1 MAAWS
6 KPRLEGRALEHCLVA
21 WLRSQRQG
29 AAFCRPRVI
38 RMLRAD
44 GSVDLVDDPLIL
56 NNMKYYA
63 SELVK
68 GLCKVARFSSSF
80 AEQTAYNGQHSISL
94 DIRGLFEKQEAWLE
108 MKWTRSD
115 LRSALAL
122 TKPRVTEFHN
132 IAVER
137 KALVL
142 HTCLGGKKLPQPHF
156 IGGLAVNPD
165 GWLLELLDLT
175 SGKKETWKGFFDSS
189 PAHLAPSKAIAPRGP
204 QVKRT
209 ITPAGARQAQLQ
221 KHKRYNESAKGLERS
236 KRQGDNPARATYLR
250 EYGLT
255 DHGRAKRAQAR
266 AAYKARQK
274 LCKRPSQNNILRNSA
289 TRCRCATTSTHPAFR
304 SLRDGSGDLISAPSP
319 LFSSLAKDI

>member
-1 MAAWS
+1 
-6 KPRLEGRALEHCLVA
+6 
-21 WLRSQRQG
+21 
-29 AAFCRPRVI
+29 
-38 RMLRAD
+38 MLRAD
-44 GSVDLVDDPLIL
+44 GSVDLVNDPLIL

-68 GLCKVARFSSSF
+68 ALCKVARFSTSF
-80 AEQTAYNGQHSISL
+80 AEQTAYNGQHCISL

-122 TKPRVTEFHN
+122 TKPRVTEFHS

-142 HTCLGGKKLPQPHF
+142 HSCLGGKSLPQPHF

-175 SGKKETWKGFFDSS
+175 SGKKETWKGFFESS
-189 PAHLAPSKAIAPRGP
+189 PAHPAPSKAIAPRGP
-204 QVKRT
+204 HVKRT

-221 KHKRYNESAKGLERS
+221 KYIRYNESAKGLERS
-236 KRQGDNPARATYLR
+236 KRRDSNPARATYLR
-250 EYGLT
+250 EYALT
-255 DHGRAKRAQAR
+255 ENGRAKRAQAR

-274 LCKRPSQNNILRNSA
+274 LCKRPSQNNILRNNA
-289 TRCRCATTSTHPAFR
+289 TRFRCVTPSTHPAFR
-304 SLRDGSGDLISAPSP
+304 SLRDGFGVVICAPSVQFALQQP
-319 LFSSLAKDI
+319 RHRRAHFSWPSDH